1 MVHQKIYFSAFL
13 VSFFLLIAC
22 GGKSPPIEANKYKK
36 VAGVETS
43 ESISYET
50 IRTSGPPVLL
60 ITTATTNS
68 LRAAPS
74 LKAKEIRRLSKND
87 TLIYTNELSAES
99 MAIQLEGIEYEEPW
113 LRVLSKGSNE
123 KAWIFGGCVRFAE
136 LDNKQLSELLFSKRL
151 GKLFGDQLANQVLN
165 YHREMQDVQ
174 TISAFRKLYLEGI
187 VLKTVLENAINE
199 HLAKANTELIPD
211 FFWLQG
217 TFAGFLVSYP
227 PQINEYRLFADFKH
241 WKKLAQQ
248 TPSNEDNL
256 FVDVMLEV
264 YSSDSTEFL
273 FQDWRYELPT
283 GEAYSLLG
291 QGIHLSVLDK
301 IYMAI
306 REDSLGFF
314 KKELASIKQE
324 LIDDISLSNQYWSPK
339 EAIVKELE
347 NILDRTYPFIKQ
359 SNRIELQ
366 ARLKMLKE
374 AEKYGIS
381 TNHYEY

>member
-1 MVHQKIYFSAFL
+1 
-13 VSFFLLIAC
+13 
-22 GGKSPPIEANKYKK
+22 
-36 VAGVETS
+36 
-43 ESISYET
+43 
-50 IRTSGPPVLL
+50 
-60 ITTATTNS
+60 
-68 LRAAPS
+68 
-74 LKAKEIRRLSKND
+74 
-87 TLIYTNELSAES
+87 
-99 MAIQLEGIEYEEPW
+99 
-113 LRVLSKGSNE
+113 
-123 KAWIFGGCVRFAE
+123 
-136 LDNKQLSELLFSKRL
+136 
-151 GKLFGDQLANQVLN
+151 
-165 YHREMQDVQ
+165 
-174 TISAFRKLYLEGI
+174 
-187 VLKTVLENAINE
+187 
-199 HLAKANTELIPD
+199 
-211 FFWLQG
+211 
-217 TFAGFLVSYP
+217 
-227 PQINEYRLFADFKH
+227 
-241 WKKLAQQ
+241 
-248 TPSNEDNL
+248 
-256 FVDVMLEV
+256 MLEV